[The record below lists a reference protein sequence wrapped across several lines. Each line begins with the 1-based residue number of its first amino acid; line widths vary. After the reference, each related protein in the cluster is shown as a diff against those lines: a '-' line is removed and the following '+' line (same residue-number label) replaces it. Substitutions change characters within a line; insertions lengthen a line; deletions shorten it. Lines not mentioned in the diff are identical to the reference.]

1 MKTILAAAL
10 AVAAWASSAPAVDDL
25 AWMAGRWESA
35 SGDRW
40 TEEYWSAPRAGA
52 MIGYSR
58 SGRGETLGE
67 YEFIRLVPGEDGVP
81 VYLASPGGG
90 TPVPFRLV
98 EQGEGSATFAN
109 PAHDYPQRIVYRR
122 DGDAMVATISL
133 ADGSNSR
140 SWTYRR
146 AN

>member
-1 MKTILAAAL
+1 MKTMLAMALLGSMAA
-10 AVAAWASSAPAVDDL
+10 SPGPSVDDL
-25 AWMAGRWESA
+25 AWMAGRWESV
-35 SGDRW
+35 SRDRW

-58 SGRGETLGE
+58 SGQGEAMGE

-81 VYLASPGGG
+81 AYLASPGGAA
-90 TPVPFRLV
+90 PVAFRLI
-98 EQGEGSATFAN
+98 ERREGSAVFAN

-122 DGDAMVATISL
+122 DGDTMVATVSRT
-133 ADGSNSR
+133 DGSNAT

-146 AN
+146 AE